1 MHRWAGQFFHTAQDK
16 KLCGCIELIVES
28 RRVRAVWPGNV
39 NDYSL
44 SCACKQNS
52 VAVYPILV
60 FLRVFVCLPHL
71 SVETT
76 TAPLRSAPQEILA
89 SADAYPVEFQ
99 SLNLELSGRHL
110 KFGRGSHIVTIF
122 MLAVCLFARVTIE
135 KPSLPLEALVKIK

>member
-60 FLRVFVCLPHL
+60 FLRVFVCLPNL

-76 TAPLRSAPQEILA
+76 TALLRSAPQEIGRA
-89 SADAYPVEFQ
+89 SCRERVSIWVVARA
-99 SLNLELSGRHL
+99 L
-110 KFGRGSHIVTIF
+110 KQQR
-122 MLAVCLFARVTIE
+122 
-135 KPSLPLEALVKIK
+135 

>member
-110 KFGRGSHIVTIF
+110 KFGRGSHIDRKSTRLNSSHPSISY
-122 MLAVCLFARVTIE
+122 AVFCLKKKKKTATN
-135 KPSLPLEALVKIK
+135 